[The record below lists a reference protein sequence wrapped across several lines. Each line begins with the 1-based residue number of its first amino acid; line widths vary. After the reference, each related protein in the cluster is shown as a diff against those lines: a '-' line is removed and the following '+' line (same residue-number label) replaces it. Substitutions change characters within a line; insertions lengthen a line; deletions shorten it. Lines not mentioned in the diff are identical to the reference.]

1 MTIDAKLAAFVAQGG
16 FKGKGPLSLAL
27 VVTERARRDGLP
39 IDPEAMLTPSGGQV
53 AGMGVSAVQSILARH
68 GITKTLAREG
78 GRTSRGSVGN
88 MKAYVEFLNGLD

>member
-53 AGMGVSAVQSILARH
+53 AGMGVSAVQSILART
-68 GITKTLAREG
+68 GSPRPSLAKGAAPR
-78 GRTSRGSVGN
+78 
-88 MKAYVEFLNGLD
+88 VEAWGT